1 MALGREVV
9 QAFRP
14 TMSPDLSTRRHVS
27 YARGYLGL
35 EMLREA
41 AGELD
46 AIPRSEQSRPE
57 VLSVRVD
64 LHMAARQWPRV
75 IDAGRRLAESYPEN
89 EHAWIGW
96 AYALRE
102 VSRIDEARTVL
113 LEAEAHHGRTS
124 AVLHYNLAC
133 YDALLGDLKSARA
146 RFAKAC
152 RMDKRFK
159 DEGRLDPDLKALW
172 ATGPGPG

>member
-1 MALGREVV
+1 
-9 QAFRP
+9 
-14 TMSPDLSTRRHVS
+14 MSPHLSTRRHVS

-35 EMLREA
+35 EMLRQA
-41 AGELD
+41 AAELD
-46 AIPRSEQSRPE
+46 AIAPADQSLPE
-57 VLSVRVD
+57 VLGVRVD
-64 LHMAARQWPRV
+64 LHMAARQWERV
-75 IDAGRRLAESYPEN
+75 VAVGRRLAEAYPET

-102 VSRIDEARTVL
+102 LGRIGEARGVL

-133 YDALLGDLKSARA
+133 YDALLGAIKSARA

-152 RMDKRFK
+152 RMEKRFK
-159 DEGRLDPDLKALW
+159 EEGRHDPDLKALW
-172 ATGPGPG
+172 ASGAGPLAE

>member
-1 MALGREVV
+1 
-9 QAFRP
+9 
-14 TMSPDLSTRRHVS
+14 MSDDHSTRRRVR

-35 EMLREA
+35 DMLREA
-41 AGELD
+41 RAELA
-46 AIPRSEQSRPE
+46 AIPRPAQTQPE

-64 LHMAARQWPRV
+64 FHMAAREWDAV
-75 IDAGRRLAESYPEN
+75 IEVARRLAEGYPEN

-102 VSRIDEARTVL
+102 VNRIEEARAVL

-133 YDALLGDLKSARA
+133 YDALLGALKSARA

-152 RMDKRFK
+152 RMEKRFK
-159 DEGRLDPDLKALW
+159 EEGRLDPDLRALW
-172 ATGPGPG
+172 PSDAGPAL

>member
-1 MALGREVV
+1 M
-9 QAFRP
+9 
-14 TMSPDLSTRRHVS
+14 TNPDLSTRRHVR

-35 EMLREA
+35 DMLREA
-41 AGELD
+41 ARELK
-46 AIPRSEQSRPE
+46 AIPVAARSEPE
-57 VLSVRVD
+57 VMGLQVD
-64 LHMAARQWPRV
+64 LHMAERDWPRV
-75 IDAGRRLAESYPEN
+75 VDAGRRLAEAHPET

-102 VSRIDEARTVL
+102 LNRIEEARSVL
-113 LEAEAHHGRTS
+113 LAAEEHHGRSS

-133 YDALLGDLKSARA
+133 YDALLGSLRSART

-172 ATGPGPG
+172 LPKDGADGE

>member
-1 MALGREVV
+1 
-9 QAFRP
+9 
-14 TMSPDLSTRRHVS
+14 MSLDLSTRRHVR

-35 EMLREA
+35 DLLREA
-41 AGELD
+41 DAELD
-46 AIPRSEQSRPE
+46 AVPPAAQSLPE

-64 LHMAARQWPRV
+64 LDMAAKRWDRV
-75 IDAGRRLAESYPEN
+75 VEFGRRLAEAHPET

-102 VSRIDEARTVL
+102 LNRIEEARSVL

-133 YDALLGDLKSARA
+133 YDALLGALKSARA

-152 RMDKRFK
+152 RMETHFE
-159 DEGRLDPDLKALW
+159 DEGRRDPDLRALW
-172 ATGPGPG
+172 ASGSDPE